1 MGSLADAAGK
11 FAEKLA
17 DVLDVFDLSFFVA
30 GSAALGALLV
40 WLSHNGV
47 DVPEGLS
54 TDRALVAVIA
64 AYVLGL
70 VTYALG
76 RAARKLV
83 LTRIFRPR
91 DTAAQ
96 MKELFT
102 RHKLA
107 RVSDFATYE
116 SNWNALYSRLWVLV
130 RTDPAL
136 RETYALVRR
145 YWVLCAAYDGIG
157 CAALLWLFP
166 LWDGLELP
174 LPIQVVLTAGLL
186 GAALVAWRQASQ
198 YHAYQVDELAAT
210 AAHWHTLDPSSA
222 AAASVPP
229 PTTLGVDA
237 E

>member
-30 GSAALGALLV
+30 GSAALGASLV

-70 VTYALG
+70 VTYAMG
-76 RAARKLV
+76 RAMRKLV
-83 LTRIFRPR
+83 LRRIYRPL

-96 MKELFT
+96 MAELFE

-107 RVSDFATYE
+107 RVADFAAYAP
-116 SNWNALYSRLWVLV
+116 NWTALYSRLWVLV

-145 YWVLCAAYDGIG
+145 YWVLGAAYDGIG
-157 CAALLWLFP
+157 CVALLWLFP
-166 LWDGLELP
+166 LWGGLDLELP
-174 LPIQVVLTAGLL
+174 IQGVLTVGLV
-186 GAALVAWRQASQ
+186 ASALLAWRQASQ
-198 YHAYQVDELAAT
+198 YHIYQVDELAAT
-210 AAHWHTLDPSSA
+210 AAHWHMLDPSTSA
-222 AAASVPP
+222 EPFIPAATSV
-229 PTTLGVDA
+229 GVD
-237 E
+237 EE